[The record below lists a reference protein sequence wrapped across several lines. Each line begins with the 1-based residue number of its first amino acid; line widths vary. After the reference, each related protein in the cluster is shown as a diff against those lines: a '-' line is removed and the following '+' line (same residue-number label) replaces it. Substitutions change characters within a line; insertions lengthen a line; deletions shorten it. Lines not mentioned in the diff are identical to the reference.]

1 MTDLF
6 HKLLELIDKNSENI
20 PEGDYMEICSI
31 IKQIH
36 DKVKNIHQVDHEEL
50 VHYLFP
56 NRLSPMSRMLE
67 EMFEQMWIARSAH
80 VAPPVQ
86 DT

>member
-36 DKVKNIHQVDHEEL
+36 DKVKNVDHDDF
-50 VHYLFP
+50 VHHLFL
-56 NRLSPMSRMLE
+56 NRMSPMSQMIE
-67 EMFEQMWIARSAH
+67 EMFEHMWVARSAH

-86 DT
+86 GT

>member
-36 DKVKNIHQVDHEEL
+36 DKVKNVDHGDF

-56 NRLSPMSRMLE
+56 NHVSPMSQMIE

>member
-6 HKLLELIDKNSENI
+6 HKLLELIDNNSENI
-20 PEGDYMEICSI
+20 PEGDYMEICSL

-36 DKVKNIHQVDHEEL
+36 DKVKSLDHDDL

-56 NRLSPMSRMLE
+56 NRMSPMSRMIE
-67 EMFEQMWIARSAH
+67 EAFEHMWMARTAH

-86 DT
+86 ET